1 VAGVVVA
8 LGVLTAVLM
17 PASFSAEARLL
28 PLGTGV
34 YDTREANGPPQPGQV
49 LDPTS
54 VTNVELQLLGSLDLH
69 RNLVREG
76 LDRAPTRRRSTRR
89 WKSSKPACT
98 LPRSTTPMS
107 SP

>member
-49 LDPTS
+49 LDPTRS
-54 VTNVELQLLGSLDLH
+54 PMLNCNCWAAWTCTAIWCARVWTG
-69 RNLVREG
+69 
-76 LDRAPTRRRSTRR
+76 RR
-89 WKSSKPACT
+89 PGAG
-98 LPRSTTPMS
+98 
-107 SP
+107 